1 MRGAFPNLGGNG
13 GGGRKEGGKMDSLT
27 AEIMLLNLGTRW
39 GVYRIPAGEL
49 SDSLQPNGRLDA
61 ARGEKMESALNG
73 DEAAVR
79 VGELAGAESSVL
91 AVDVE
96 ATGGP
101 PRLGRL
107 TAPVIRVSRE
117 YVYFAYPRG
126 WTPDFAE
133 TVADAAAKQ
142 FPEDALERENFEDRV
157 WEGIAMDAAEIQG
170 RGAHY
175 GY

>member
-1 MRGAFPNLGGNG
+1 
-13 GGGRKEGGKMDSLT
+13 MDSLT